1 VVDAVSARLG
11 NTRAVCQRCYVHPA
25 VIGAYVEGALHELV
39 ESTER
44 ATDAVLAALQPE
56 EARMIRIVRAFAE
69 REAVPLEERLRR
81 SITARR
87 RGR

>member
-1 VVDAVSARLG
+1 
-11 NTRAVCQRCYVHPA
+11 
-25 VIGAYVEGALHELV
+25 
-39 ESTER
+39 
-44 ATDAVLAALQPE
+44 
-56 EARMIRIVRAFAE
+56 MIRIVRAFAE